1 LSCAEAVLGKRMLAK
16 KSPKQ
21 IERMRKFIAGSVGI
35 RDVVFLTRMRSRKVY
50 FLA

>member
-21 IERMRKFIAGSVGI
+21 IGRIRYFIAGVMEI
-35 RDVVFLTRMRSRKVY
+35 NDVVFLTRMRARKIY
-50 FLA
+50 F